1 MTALSRPL
9 VRTAWINAG
18 LAVLFTALLIADPR
32 TVDHAPAWLKPLK
45 FAVSIALYSV
55 TLAWILRALT
65 AWPRLARVAASAT
78 AAALLIEVLLIGMQ
92 AGRGTT
98 SHFNTASLFDGA
110 VFTVMGLAI
119 GIQTLVALAVT
130 IALFRQP
137 FTDRAL
143 GWALRLGLAITVVG
157 ASTGGLMTS
166 PSAAQIAQFKDTGAM
181 PRAGGHTVGGADGGP
196 GLPGTGWSAAHGDLR
211 VPHFLG
217 LHAMQA
223 IPLVALLVA
232 RVRRERARVIAV
244 LGASASHAMLFA
256 ILLAQAL
263 AGESI
268 AAPSATTLAALAAWA
283 ALSAGVTIA
292 AWRVAAARETVGT
305 RPAMEVA

>member
-1 MTALSRPL
+1 MTALPRPL

-18 LAVLFTALLIADPR
+18 LAVVFAALLVIDPR

-45 FAVSIALYSV
+45 FAVSIALYSA
-55 TLAWILRALT
+55 TFAWVLRTLT

-78 AAALLIEVLLIGMQ
+78 AIALMIEVALIGMQ

-98 SHFNTASLFDGA
+98 SHFNTSTLFDGA

-119 GIQTLVALAVT
+119 GLQTLIALAVT
-130 IALFRQP
+130 VALFRQP
-137 FTDRAL
+137 FTDRAMA
-143 GWALRLGLAITVVG
+143 WALRLGMAIAVVG

-166 PSAAQIAQFKDTGAM
+166 PSAAQIEQFKATGVM
-181 PRAGGHTVGGADGGP
+181 PRAGGHTVGAPDGGA
-196 GLPGTGWSAAHGDLR
+196 GLPGTGWSTAHGDLR

-223 IPLVALLVA
+223 LPLVALLVA
-232 RVRRERARVIAV
+232 RLRRERARVLAV
-244 LGASASHAMLFA
+244 LGASASYAALFA

-268 AAPSATTLAALAAWA
+268 AAPSATTLSALGAWA
-283 ALSAGVTIA
+283 ALTAGVALATWRA
-292 AWRVAAARETVGT
+292 ASAQGMMGARA
-305 RPAMEVA
+305 AMEVA